1 MISAGQ
7 LSAKATVLHI
17 MCKSCRHNK
26 TIPVNGGFAGVLLPR
41 ICDREPLEGEERK
54 DCPIDP
60 FMIIHD
66 KSQFVDQQTLKLQEV
81 PESVPIGELPRH
93 LVMSADRYAT
103 NMVIPGS
110 RVTVT
115 GIFTTMQQKNGVRLG
130 TTNITE

>member
-1 MISAGQ
+1 MSGIVISAGQ
-7 LSAKATVLHI
+7 LSAKATSLHV

-41 ICDREPLEGEERK
+41 ICDREQIDGEDKK

-66 KSQFVDQQTLKLQEV
+66 KSHFVDQQTLKLQEV
-81 PESVPIGELPRH
+81 PESVPVGELPRH
-93 LVMSADRYAT
+93 LLLSADRYAC

-115 GIFTTMQQKNGVRLG
+115 GIFTTMAPKSGVRL
-130 TTNITE
+130 